1 MGVST
6 STELIQGNI
15 KYCLCHRSLE
25 GLKEEQEEKRRM
37 VKEKALKEEQKKEVK
52 VDEQET

>member
-6 STELIQGNI
+6 NTELIQGNL
-15 KYCLCHRSLE
+15 KYCLCHMSLE